1 MAVDTT
7 KRFDR
12 IVSIYIQLQSKRVVK
27 AQELADRFGV
37 SLRTIYRD
45 IRSLEQ
51 AGVPI
56 FGEAGNGYSIVEGYR
71 LPPVLFTKE
80 EALSFVGAQKLMGKF
95 MDRKLQEHYDAA
107 LYKIKAVLRMTEKES
122 LSAIESNIVMAK
134 TGYDLFN
141 GNVPHALSHL
151 LESIAQRRQVDLLY
165 KGIKDETPKPRT
177 IEPAG
182 LFHEMNFWY
191 VYAYCH
197 TRKDYRQFRADRIV
211 QLQLLDTPFEREHPP
226 LDEFMAKRERAHG
239 DLPKITARIRVD
251 NGHAAHMKWDRRF
264 WGFVSEQDHGTYTDM
279 VFETAD
285 FHEGFPRWLLMY
297 GDGVQILEPD
307 SLRKRILELTE
318 AVANHLKSWQA
329 PASRHTSLG

>member
-1 MAVDTT
+1 MAVDTA

-56 FGEAGNGYSIVEGYR
+56 FGEAGTGYSIVEGYR

-95 MDRKLQEHYDAA
+95 MDRRLQEYYEGA
-107 LYKIKAVLRMTEKES
+107 LYKIKAVLRMTEKDS

-151 LESIAQRRQVDLLY
+151 LESIAQRRQVNLLY
-165 KGIKDETPKPRT
+165 KGVKDETPKLRT

-226 LDEFMAKRERAHG
+226 LGEFMEKRERAHS
-239 DLPKITARIRVD
+239 DLPKITARIRVE
-251 NGHAAHMKWDRRF
+251 NHHAVHMKWDRRF
-264 WGFVSEQDHGTYTDM
+264 WGFISEHDGGTYTDM
-279 VFETAD
+279 VFETRD
-285 FHEGFPRWLLMY
+285 FHDGFPRWLLMY
-297 GDGVQILEPD
+297 GDGVQILEPE
-307 SLRKRILELTE
+307 SLRTRMKELID
-318 AVANHLKSWQA
+318 AVASNFKD
-329 PASRHTSLG
+329 

>member
-56 FGEAGNGYSIVEGYR
+56 FGEAGAGYSIVEGYR
-71 LPPVLFTKE
+71 LPPVLFTHE
-80 EALSFVGAQKLMGKF
+80 EAMSFMGAQKLMGKF
-95 MDRKLQEHYDAA
+95 MDRRLQEHYDAA
-107 LYKIKAVLRMTEKES
+107 LYKIKAVLRMSEKDS
-122 LSAIESNIVMAK
+122 LSAIESKIVMAK
-134 TGYDLFN
+134 PGYDVFN
-141 GNVPHALSHL
+141 NNVPHALSTL
-151 LESIAQRRQVDLLY
+151 IESIAQQRQVYLSY
-165 KGIKDETPKPRT
+165 KGVNDEKPKQRT

-197 TRKDYRQFRADRIV
+197 TRKDYRQFRADRIM
-211 QLQLLDTPFEREHPP
+211 QLQVLDKPFEREHPS
-226 LDEFMAKRERAHG
+226 LGEFMDERERVHNEI
-239 DLPKITARIRVD
+239 PKMTIRIRVE
-251 NGHAAHMKWDRRF
+251 NRFAVHMKWDRRF
-264 WGFVSEQDHGTYTDM
+264 WGFVSEHDCGLHTEM
-279 VFETAD
+279 VFETRD
-285 FHEGFPRWLLMY
+285 FQDGFPRWLLMY
-297 GDGVQILEPD
+297 GDGVEVLEPE
-307 SLRKRILELTE
+307 SIRHRIGELIE
-318 AVANHLKSWQA
+318 AVTANFRK
-329 PASRHTSLG
+329 

>member
-27 AQELADRFGV
+27 AQELAERFGV

-56 FGEAGNGYSIVEGYR
+56 FGEAGAGYSIVEGYR
-71 LPPVLFTKE
+71 LPPVLFTQE
-80 EALSFVGAQKLMGKF
+80 EAMSFVGAQKLMGKF
-95 MDRKLQEHYDAA
+95 MDRRLQEHYEAA
-107 LYKIKAVLRMTEKES
+107 LYKIKAVLRVTEKDS
-122 LSAIESNIVMAK
+122 LSALESKIVVAK
-134 TGYDLFN
+134 PGYDVFN
-141 GNVPHALSHL
+141 NEVPHALSHL
-151 LESIAQRRQVDLLY
+151 IESIAQRRQVFLSY
-165 KGIKDETPKPRT
+165 KGVNDDKPKQRT
-177 IEPAG
+177 IEPIG

-197 TRKDYRQFRADRIV
+197 IRQDYRQFRADRIME
-211 QLQLLDTPFEREHPP
+211 LKILDKPFRRDHPP
-226 LDEFMAKRERAHG
+226 LGDFMAERARMHS
-239 DLPKITARIRVD
+239 DIPKMTIRIRVE
-251 NGHAAHMKWDRRF
+251 NRHAAHMKWDRRY
-264 WGFVSEQDHGTYTDM
+264 WGFVSEHDCGSHTEM
-279 VFETAD
+279 VFETRD

-307 SLRKRILELTE
+307 SLRKRVKELIE
-318 AVANHLKSWQA
+318 IVASNF
-329 PASRHTSLG
+329 RD

>member
-56 FGEAGNGYSIVEGYR
+56 FGEAGAGYSIVEGYR
-71 LPPVLFTKE
+71 LPPVLFTQE
-80 EALSFVGAQKLMGKF
+80 EAMSFVGAQKLMGKF
-95 MDRKLQEHYDAA
+95 MDRRLQEHYDTA
-107 LYKIKAVLRMTEKES
+107 LYKIKAVLRMTEKDS
-122 LSAIESNIVMAK
+122 LSALESKIVVAK
-134 TGYDLFN
+134 PGYDVFN
-141 GNVPHALSHL
+141 NNVPHALSHL
-151 LESIAQRRQVDLLY
+151 IESIAQRRQVFLSY
-165 KGIKDETPKPRT
+165 KGVNDEQPKQRT
-177 IEPAG
+177 IEPVG

-197 TRKDYRQFRADRIV
+197 TRHDYRQFRADRIV

-226 LDEFMAKRERAHG
+226 LGEFMDKREQAHS
-239 DLPKITARIRVD
+239 DLPQVTARIRVE
-251 NGHAAHMKWDRRF
+251 NRHAAHMKWDRRF
-264 WGFVSEQDHGTYTDM
+264 WGFVSEHDGGTHTDM
-279 VFETAD
+279 VFETLD

-297 GDGVQILEPD
+297 GDGVQVLEPD
-307 SLRKRILELTE
+307 SLRDRVKELIE
-318 AVANHLKSWQA
+318 VVASNF
-329 PASRHTSLG
+329 RD

>member
-56 FGEAGNGYSIVEGYR
+56 FGEAGAGYSVVEGYR
-71 LPPVLFTKE
+71 LPPVLFTHE
-80 EALSFVGAQKLMGKF
+80 EAMSFVGAQKLMGKF
-95 MDRKLQEHYDAA
+95 MDRRLQEHYDAA
-107 LYKIKAVLRMTEKES
+107 LYKIKAVLRMSEKEA
-122 LSAIESNIVMAK
+122 LSAIDSKIVMAK
-134 TGYDLFN
+134 PGYDTFN
-141 GNVPHALSHL
+141 GGVPHALSNL
-151 LESIAQRRQVDLLY
+151 IESIAQRRQVFLSY
-165 KGIKDETPKPRT
+165 KGVNDEAPKQRT

-211 QLQLLDTPFEREHPP
+211 HLQLLEKPFEREHPP
-226 LDEFMAKRERAHG
+226 LGEFMDRRAQANS
-239 DLPKITARIRVD
+239 DLPKVTARIRVE
-251 NGHAAHMKWDRRF
+251 NRLAAHMKWDRRY
-264 WGFVSEQDHGTYTDM
+264 WGFVSEHDCGSYTEM
-279 VFETAD
+279 VFETRD

-297 GDGVQILEPD
+297 GDGVAVLEPD
-307 SLRKRILELTE
+307 SLRKRVKELIE
-318 AVANHLKSWQA
+318 AA
-329 PASRHTSLG
+329 ASNFRD

>member
-1 MAVDTT
+1 MAVDTK

-12 IVSIYIQLQSKRVVK
+12 IVSIYIQLQSKRIVK

-56 FGEAGNGYSIVEGYR
+56 FGEAGAGYSIVEGYR
-71 LPPVLFTKE
+71 LPPVLFTHE

-95 MDRKLQEHYDAA
+95 MDRRLQEHYEAA
-107 LYKIKAVLRMTEKES
+107 LYKIKSVLRMSEKDS

-134 TGYDLFN
+134 TSYDVFN
-141 GNVPHALSHL
+141 GDVPHALTSL
-151 LESIAQRRQVDLLY
+151 IESIAQRLQVFLSYQGVND
-165 KGIKDETPKPRT
+165 KQPKQRT

-197 TRKDYRQFRADRIV
+197 TRKDYRQFRVDRIA
-211 QLQLLDTPFEREHPP
+211 QLQLLDKPFEREHPP
-226 LDEFMAKRERAHG
+226 LGVFMDERKRIHNEI
-239 DLPKITARIRVD
+239 PKTVIRIRVE
-251 NGHAAHMKWDRRF
+251 HQFAALMKWERRF
-264 WGFVSEQDHGTYTDM
+264 WGFVSEHDCGSYSEM
-279 VFETAD
+279 VFETREPHD
-285 FHEGFPRWLLMY
+285 GFSRWLLMF
-297 GDGVQILEPD
+297 GDGIQVLEPD
-307 SLRKRILELTE
+307 SVRQRVGELIE
-318 AVANHLKSWQA
+318 AVATNF
-329 PASRHTSLG
+329 RR

>member
-56 FGEAGNGYSIVEGYR
+56 FGEAGAGYSIVDGYR
-71 LPPVLFTKE
+71 LPPVLFTQE
-80 EALSFVGAQKLMGKF
+80 EAMSFVGAQKLMGKF
-95 MDRKLQEHYDAA
+95 MDRRLQEHYETA
-107 LYKIKAVLRMTEKES
+107 LYKIKAVLRMSEKDS
-122 LSAIESNIVMAK
+122 LSAIESKIVMAK
-134 TGYDLFN
+134 SGYEVFN
-141 GNVPHALSHL
+141 SNVPHALSSL
-151 LESIAQRRQVDLLY
+151 IESIAQRRQVFLSY
-165 KGIKDETPKPRT
+165 KGVNDERPKPRT

-197 TRKDYRQFRADRIV
+197 TRKDYRQFRADRIT
-211 QLQLLDTPFEREHPP
+211 QLQLLDKPFEREHPS
-226 LDEFMAKRERAHG
+226 LGEFMADRERAHS
-239 DLPKITARIRVD
+239 DLPKRTIRIRVE
-251 NGHAAHMKWDRRF
+251 NRFAAYMKWDRRY
-264 WGFVSEQDHGTYTDM
+264 WGFVSECDCGSYTEM
-279 VFETAD
+279 EFETRD

-297 GDGVQILEPD
+297 GDGVQVLEPD
-307 SLRKRILELTE
+307 SVRQRVGELIE
-318 AVANHLKSWQA
+318 AVAANFRK
-329 PASRHTSLG
+329 